1 MDGTMTETKKAKRTG
16 RAASARATGVAGR
29 LEISNVNVPGRK
41 TRIKADKYE
50 AMRRALSAV
59 LPRRSPGLT
68 QAEMFKAVSSHL
80 PQDLFPGGATANWWA
95 KTVQLDLEAKKILTR
110 ENSKPLRWYR
120 S

>member
-1 MDGTMTETKKAKRTG
+1 
-16 RAASARATGVAGR
+16 
-29 LEISNVNVPGRK
+29 VPGRK

-50 AMRRALSAV
+50 AMRRALLAV

-95 KTVQLDLEAKKILTR
+95 KTVQLDLEAKKILAR

>member
-1 MDGTMTETKKAKRTG
+1 MTESKKARQTG
-16 RAASARATGVAGR
+16 RAVSTRAAGAAKR
-29 LEISNVNVPGRK
+29 IEISNVNVPGRK

-50 AMRRALSAV
+50 AMRRAIIAV
-59 LPRRSPGLT
+59 LPGRSPGLT
-68 QAEMFKAVSSHL
+68 QAEMFKAVRSHL

-110 ENSKPLRWYR
+110 ETSKPLRWYR